1 MARMTNADRLIRTE
15 QRLIDESQRVN
26 ESINR
31 LTGINLAEI
40 IEVLQSYLLLQ
51 NKISRLLFKVRGEL
65 DREGAR

>member
-15 QRLIDESQRVN
+15 KRLIDESQRVN

-65 DREGAR
+65 DREGVR